1 MIEGHIDLNAFG
13 LFHNDIH
20 YELIHDGRTGF
31 NFAVASHEEVYDLK
45 SLQVAVSRTVPEDL
59 LNLLDSKFDMDSI
72 THSVQKMSPGMIL
85 PYHSDKYGY
94 YRSQRPGLE
103 IENIKRVIIFLEDW
117 KAGHISEVSGE
128 SHSNWKRG
136 DWISWSGSTPHL
148 AANLGFED
156 RYSLQLTGI
165 IK

>member
-1 MIEGHIDLNAFG
+1 MIEGHIDLTAFD
-13 LFHNDIH
+13 LFHNSLD
-20 YELIHDGRTGF
+20 YELIQDGRTGF
-31 NFAVASHEEVYDLK
+31 NFAVSAHEAVYDLK
-45 SLQVAVSRTVPEDL
+45 SLQVAVSRDVPDDFL
-59 LNLLDSKFDMDSI
+59 TLVQSNFDMESI
-72 THSVQKMSPGMIL
+72 AHSVQKMSPGMIL

-94 YRSQRPGLE
+94 YRSQRPGVE
-103 IENIKRVIIFLEDW
+103 IEDIKRVIVFLEDW
-117 KAGHISEVSGE
+117 KPGHISEIAGE

-136 DWISWSGSTPHL
+136 DWISWTGSTIHL